1 MWLSALCKFS
11 SGLATNL
18 GLATR
23 PPGCTVPG
31 LLTLPDIKPDINMEQ
46 IRCVGWITMHS
57 TGLTLVGTH
66 FDWEVISRVKVETLD
81 HSVSRP
87 SLRYL

>member
-1 MWLSALCKFS
+1 MEILNQPSMWLSALCKFS

-46 IRCVGWITMHS
+46 IRCVG
-57 TGLTLVGTH
+57 
-66 FDWEVISRVKVETLD
+66 
-81 HSVSRP
+81 
-87 SLRYL
+87 